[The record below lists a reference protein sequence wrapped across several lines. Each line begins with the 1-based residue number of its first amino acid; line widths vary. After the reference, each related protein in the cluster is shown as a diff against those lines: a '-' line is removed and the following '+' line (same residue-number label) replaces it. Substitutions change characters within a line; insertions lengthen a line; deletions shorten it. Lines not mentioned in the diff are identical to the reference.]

1 MRQMERVPKVSAN
14 HIVSGEV
21 SIEGTAEK
29 SKSLLVSRYTKT
41 SCLYHRFLKKRGKDS
56 EGETKWVTVERG
68 SQSSDFF
75 LGDKTGKVLV
85 KLTRGGVSPD
95 LHKDYKHESGRY
107 RYTEWRIDPGEK
119 VYAFAM
125 ADTKSKDSYI
135 SFDLPGSYTPILSN
149 DGAFGESIILGNKRH
164 YV

>member
-1 MRQMERVPKVSAN
+1 MGFYKAIKSVIWPLVAVLCFFLGYCSQKEGTEYIREMRQMERVPKVSAN

-41 SCLYHRFLKKRGKDS
+41 SCLYHRFLKEREEKDS

-125 ADTKSKDSYI
+125 I
-135 SFDLPGSYTPILSN
+135 
-149 DGAFGESIILGNKRH
+149 
-164 YV
+164 